1 MNVINDRERQAMLT
15 FLTENISDE
24 VLIRTL
30 EQIKEDREYVR
41 DETSK
46 IMRYIGAKPAMSP
59 PVPTP
64 TTFPPSV
71 VAPEAAPETK
81 NVSPGAAS
89 ITKIGAN
96 AKGEIMAALKVGPR
110 TLREIGSKY
119 TEHLKLL
126 WARQEVKYDGERYYL

>member
-46 IMRYIGAKPAMSP
+46 IMRYIGAKPMSP

-81 NVSPGAAS
+81 NVSPGTPS
-89 ITKIGAN
+89 ITKIGTN

-110 TLREIGSKY
+110 KLAEIGPKY
-119 TEHLKLL
+119 AEHMKLL
-126 WARQEVKYDGERYYL
+126 WSRGEVKYDGERYYV